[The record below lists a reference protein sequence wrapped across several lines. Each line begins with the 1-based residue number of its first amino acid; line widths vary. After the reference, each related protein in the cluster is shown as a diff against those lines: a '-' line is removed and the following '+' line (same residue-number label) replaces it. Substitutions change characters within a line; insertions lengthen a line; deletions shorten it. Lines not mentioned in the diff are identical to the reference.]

1 MLYGPTFKEMH
12 ERGLLSVEAAA
23 TIEAGLTALTGVG
36 GRGVGGR
43 AHAWPAA
50 DVASKAAALRLRVNL
65 WRSEVLAGVLEVDG
79 QGEVVNVAHAKLH
92 QAGLLFGLN
101 TNQLARM
108 RLSRLLRMP
117 PADAHASATV
127 ALFQAP
133 ALGSTS
139 TGTTGGANL
148 QAGKSVASGTVGSSA
163 AVRTALKSNRKPQ
176 KVGPLQLLTGH
187 HTDGAPLELAVQ
199 AVVKEGF
206 AMAGRTLVFVK
217 FRNPYKAPDQAALLR
232 ALEAVAPKRLLRARG
247 RRSAAAAAAAA
258 AAASATATA
267 AATVAVLPPPLS
279 LMPVGLLPQE
289 AMVSPSATAC
299 SPSTTTMATGTGD
312 GSGTTGGMAVWS
324 EDLVSGLEAGA
335 AVGAGMGGGR
345 ISGLIPELSTE
356 LPSIGAK
363 TAAAAPLPLS
373 QLQSLRGPAVLPCD
387 REDADC
393 GRGSSGG
400 GSGGGAV
407 AGSPHAKVG
416 EADIQKEATISKLAG
431 SKDSDD
437 VMLAGA
443 ARYDGGSTAAVAVVS
458 STDDATPFGTA
469 AAVAASANAGVPTAS
484 AVPSPGAATAIGEDD
499 DYDDFDDGD
508 GDGSLGGKA
517 GERES
522 GDGEYRSVSSD
533 SSSSSSS
540 QSGGLRRGNSGGMR
554 VSLDVGITAGTNVTG
569 GTGGGGGRRRKV
581 RRGLDTSVAANG
593 TRRVILNTPSMKK
606 RDGGGGGGVDGGGGG
621 KDSGG
626 GRLSPQ
632 TSRSSRR
639 NSSIPAARAVRS
651 SSSMLD
657 SQPSYPSGG
666 AAATAAAAA
675 KGSGLAAVTVKG
687 AGSNGGGGTAS
698 SSRGFSLRHVD
709 PPLLSHSLSIKYGNA
724 GGGGDDDG
732 GGGGDAQG
740 LFGELQSVLLAADAQ
755 ANGASTTA
763 ATAVDGGG
771 GGGGGGDHGHS
782 SATLAASGQSGSM
795 GPGPIDDPDEVGSQ
809 GSGVSGMEDEVGGA
823 AHQADYRRGKRFKK
837 LAAMLGS
844 PLVQRAAQDFRWQ
857 ALLANV
863 AQVVSNLISFVLLT
877 LLLHTQIK
885 SVGRLTYTADGLLQA
900 HELFIEMVVL
910 DNVYRGLFPNTSWYS
925 ASSAEGLSKGLQ
937 QTLVGFKDHHS
948 SSYLDSGTGRI
959 TELVSYNPL
968 DLVHTWNYPAWSIM
982 NFYSVD
988 APRVDLVNK
997 SLWELGTSVWVQALD
1012 VQHMQTSLAAGRLR
1026 NSTAF
1031 LDAPLRN
1038 QSAPS
1043 NHDPF
1048 TDLIVARHLAG
1059 AYYNDTTQNSS
1070 NGSVLQPGD
1079 WIQVAGLGGNGSG
1092 AQNWSVP
1099 VLRAGLSWSDAWRF
1113 VLTAG
1118 PTMLHEG
1125 YHHTLLALVDRAVTA
1140 SNNINR
1146 VQLVLMLVEGCAVAT
1161 LLVTY
1166 MWWLQHRVT
1175 QQRYRVYG
1183 VFMAV
1188 PVGMIRA
1195 LASRTITISQGSD
1208 SEEDSDDD
1216 EYQQQQQLSAA
1227 TQVIARQFSTANSN
1241 SSLQSAV
1248 GILGFMSNMR
1258 LFSRQHT
1265 GATSLGVGGRASRAR
1280 RHHRRR
1286 MIRNSRDSLKLLIP
1300 FVAWGVTIC
1309 IIYATGYY
1317 YLQQVQAPVNLL
1329 SVIDSSMVSVHRL
1342 MLYSLLTC
1350 SELAAPARQTLRGL
1364 LSRELHTFKL
1374 QWDVM
1379 LYGANSTTAPQ
1390 DRRFGRIQDGVS
1402 FIAADLA
1409 RVLFRESASFNSDS
1423 PFHAATEHGLSYMVD
1438 RLVEDVEGL
1447 LAEPLEQA
1455 NINSTRLAYIMT
1467 VGQGPLQSVFNIV
1480 HAETVTIVDNYY
1492 KVVDKLHIAAMILSW
1507 VLVICFVFFMLRP
1520 FLHRNRG
1527 ETNRIAKML
1536 SQLPADVDIEGL
1548 VYRLLLGAPAMR
1560 KRNRRA
1566 SVSSLV
1572 AEDPVLAAKVA
1583 QAEAQAE
1590 KMVEAGFPPSL
1601 HRSGLLG
1608 QRSRSSILCDAGY
1621 GGDGG
1626 DSGGL
1631 AADSGIGSGLYG
1643 PVEHSRR
1650 GSAMGLY
1657 MPPHTPPG
1665 KFAGG
1670 GGGGG
1675 GGRGYGGGGGDVRS
1689 MSGLSGVVQR
1699 TVSGMS
1705 GDSGGG
1711 GSYFGSPVGR
1721 TLGDM
1726 GKSLKDG
1733 IPLQDSLG
1741 AGSGDSG
1748 GAGSGY
1754 DFARRGQGRYGDRP
1768 KGRIKGA
1775 WV

>member
-1 MLYGPTFKEMH
+1 MASPC
-12 ERGLLSVEAAA
+12 AA
-23 TIEAGLTALTGVG
+23 
-36 GRGVGGR
+36 
-43 AHAWPAA
+43 
-50 DVASKAAALRLRVNL
+50 
-65 WRSEVLAGVLEVDG
+65 
-79 QGEVVNVAHAKLH
+79 
-92 QAGLLFGLN
+92 
-101 TNQLARM
+101 
-108 RLSRLLRMP
+108 
-117 PADAHASATV
+117 
-127 ALFQAP
+127 
-133 ALGSTS
+133 
-139 TGTTGGANL
+139 
-148 QAGKSVASGTVGSSA
+148 
-163 AVRTALKSNRKPQ
+163 
-176 KVGPLQLLTGH
+176 
-187 HTDGAPLELAVQ
+187 
-199 AVVKEGF
+199 
-206 AMAGRTLVFVK
+206 
-217 FRNPYKAPDQAALLR
+217 
-232 ALEAVAPKRLLRARG
+232 
-247 RRSAAAAAAAA
+247 
-258 AAASATATA
+258 
-267 AATVAVLPPPLS
+267 
-279 LMPVGLLPQE
+279 
-289 AMVSPSATAC
+289 AC
-299 SPSTTTMATGTGD
+299 SPSTATLATGAGD
-312 GSGTTGGMAVWS
+312 GSGTPGGMAVWS

-356 LPSIGAK
+356 LPSIGA
-363 TAAAAPLPLS
+363 TTAAAPLRSLS
-373 QLQSLRGPAVLPCD
+373 QLQSLRTPAMLPCD
-387 REDADC
+387 GEEADR
-393 GRGSSGG
+393 GRGGG
-400 GSGGGAV
+400 GGGGGAV
-407 AGSPHAKVG
+407 AGSPYAKVG
-416 EADIQKEATISKLAG
+416 EADIQTEATISKLAG

-443 ARYDGGSTAAVAVVS
+443 ARYDGDSTAAVTVVS
-458 STDDATPFGTA
+458 SMDVATPFGTA
-469 AAVAASANAGVPTAS
+469 AAVAATANAGVPAAG
-484 AVPSPGAATAIGEDD
+484 AVPTPGAATAIGEDD

-517 GERES
+517 AERES
-522 GDGEYRSVSSD
+522 GDCEYRSISSD

-540 QSGGLRRGNSGGMR
+540 HSGALRRGNSGGMR
-554 VSLDVGITAGTNVTG
+554 VNLDVGIAAGTNGPG
-569 GTGGGGGRRRKV
+569 GTAGGGGRRRKV

-593 TRRVILNTPSMKK
+593 TRRVILNTPSMKT

-626 GRLSPQ
+626 GRLSPKP
-632 TSRSSRR
+632 SRSSRR
-639 NSSIPAARAVRS
+639 ISSIPSARVVRS
-651 SSSMLD
+651 SSSVLD

-666 AAATAAAAA
+666 AAAAAAAAA
-675 KGSGLAAVTVKG
+675 KGSSVAAVTAKG
-687 AGSNGGGGTAS
+687 AGTNGSGGGTAS
-698 SSRGFSLRHVD
+698 SSRGFPVRKAD
-709 PPLLSHSLSIKYGNA
+709 PPLLSYSSSMKYGNA
-724 GGGGDDDG
+724 GGGGGGGDDDVG

-755 ANGASTTA
+755 ANGASVTA
-763 ATAVDGGG
+763 ATAVDGGVG
-771 GGGGGGDHGHS
+771 SDHGHS
-782 SATLAASGQSGSM
+782 AATLAASGQNGSM
-795 GPGPIDDPDEVGSQ
+795 GPGPMDDPDEVGSQ

-910 DNVYRGLFPNTSWYS
+910 DNVHRGLFPNTSWYS
-925 ASSAEGLSKGLQ
+925 ASSTEGLSNGVQ

-948 SSYLDSGTGRI
+948 SSYLDSGSGRI
-959 TELVSYNPL
+959 TDIVPYNPL
-968 DLVHTWNYPAWSIM
+968 DLVHAWNYPAWPII

-988 APRVDLVNK
+988 PPRIDMVNK
-997 SLWELGTSVWVQALD
+997 SLWELGNSVWVQALD
-1012 VQHMQTSLAAGRLR
+1012 VHHMQTSLAAGRLR

-1048 TDLIVARHLAG
+1048 TDFIAARHLAG
-1059 AYYNDTTQNSS
+1059 AYYNESTQYSGNSS
-1070 NGSVLQPGD
+1070 GLQPGD
-1079 WIQVAGLGGNGSG
+1079 WIQVAGLGDNGSG
-1092 AQNWSVP
+1092 AKNWSVP

-1118 PTMLHEG
+1118 PTMLHAG

-1227 TQVIARQFSTANSN
+1227 TQVIARQFSAANST

-1265 GATSLGVGGRASRAR
+1265 GTTSMGGAGRGSRAR

-1350 SELAAPARQTLRGL
+1350 SELAAPARQSLRGL
-1364 LSRELHTFKL
+1364 LSNELHTFKL

-1379 LYGANSTTAPQ
+1379 LYGANSSTAPL
-1390 DRRFGRIQDGVS
+1390 DRRFGRIQEGVS

-1409 RVLFRESASFNSDS
+1409 RVLFRESASFTSDS

-1447 LAEPLEQA
+1447 LAEPLAQA

-1467 VGQGPLQSVFNIV
+1467 VGQGPLQTVFNIV
-1480 HAETVTIVDNYY
+1480 HAETVTIVDDYY

-1566 SVSSLV
+1566 SVSSLL
-1572 AEDPVLAAKVA
+1572 AEDPVLAAKMA

-1590 KMVEAGFPPSL
+1590 KMVEAGFPPPL
-1601 HRSGLLG
+1601 NRSGLLG
-1608 QRSRSSILCDAGY
+1608 SKSRSSILCDAGY
-1621 GGDGG
+1621 GGGDGG
-1626 DSGGL
+1626 DSGGP

-1657 MPPHTPPG
+1657 MLPHTPPG
-1665 KFAGG
+1665 KFS
-1670 GGGGG
+1670 GGGG
-1675 GGRGYGGGGGDVRS
+1675 GGRGYGGGGGGGDIKC
-1689 MSGLSGVVQR
+1689 MSGLSGLTQR
-1699 TVSGMS
+1699 TVSGTS

-1711 GSYFGSPVGR
+1711 GSYFGSSVGR

-1726 GKSLKDG
+1726 GKGLKG
-1733 IPLQDSLG
+1733 PMPLQDSLG

-1754 DFARRGQGRYGDRP
+1754 DFAGQSQGRGQGRYGDRP
-1768 KGRIKGA
+1768 KGRVKGA
-1775 WV
+1775 WE